1 MRRYWDVLRHPAQ
14 SIPQPLTSPDEVVR
28 ELQHIPSTPRVLPRL
43 KRLLSDTN
51 SSMQEII
58 LLVRLDPGIAA
69 RVLRMGNSAY
79 YSHGLRCFTV
89 DEAVNRVGYNQI
101 YEVVAHAVSSQVL
114 IRPLEVYTMES
125 DALWQQSIACALGA
139 ELLAERVGI
148 DRDIAYTV
156 GLLHA
161 VGMVAIDEWAFRI
174 ARGLRFISVGM
185 PQECTEAERAT
196 LGFNQAEIGAALLRL
211 WEFPTIMSEPV
222 RWQYAPGGTAAHYQ
236 LAAVVHVAK
245 WLRTAACQPK
255 NPPLLPERSLLQA
268 LNLSPGHLV
277 PMSTEVL
284 ARLQCLNTLLD
295 VPSDTTVAF
304 PNSTRSITNSGLER
318 DALAQ

>member
-1 MRRYWDVLRHPAQ
+1 
-14 SIPQPLTSPDEVVR
+14 VR

-114 IRPLEVYTMES
+114 IRPLEVYGMET

-139 ELLAERVGI
+139 ELLAERVGV
-148 DRDIAYTV
+148 DRDISYTV

-161 VGMVAIDEWAFRI
+161 VGTVAIDEWAFRV
-174 ARGLRFISVGM
+174 ASGLRFISRGM
-185 PQECTEAERAT
+185 PQEYTEAERSA

-211 WEFPTIMSEPV
+211 WEFPNVMSEPV
-222 RWQYAPGGTAAHYQ
+222 RWQYVPGGTAAHYQ
-236 LAAVVHVAK
+236 LAAIVHVAK

-255 NPPLLPERSLLQA
+255 SLPPLPERSLLQT
-268 LNLSPGHLV
+268 LKLSPAHLTS
-277 PMSTEVL
+277 MSAEVQT
-284 ARLQCLNTLLD
+284 RLQRLNTLLD
-295 VPSDTTVAF
+295 VPADSSVAF
-304 PNSTRSITNSGLER
+304 PNSLRSITNSGLQR
-318 DALAQ
+318 DVAAQ